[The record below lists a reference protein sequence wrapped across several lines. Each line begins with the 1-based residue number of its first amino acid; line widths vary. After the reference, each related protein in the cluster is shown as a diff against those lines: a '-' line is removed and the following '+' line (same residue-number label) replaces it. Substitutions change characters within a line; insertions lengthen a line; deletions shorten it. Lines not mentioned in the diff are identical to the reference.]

1 MNSVFKVENME
12 NERKENYFT
21 LKSNGEYL
29 INMEPGLKNVE
40 VDAML
45 PTLTESNLSDP
56 VSEVPE
62 PKFEKKIFLTEPSD
76 HSGDEDAILRCFQE
90 NAKLAQVKPS
100 DVKKKTKSY
109 KESRTRYRIKVK
121 SINVVNDKFIKSMK
135 TLIPGLAYNVD
146 RAGALELAVRYIQFL
161 QSKLDS
167 DYKEDFLTAIRNDN
181 P

>member
-1 MNSVFKVENME
+1 MNSVFKVKNME
-12 NERKENYFT
+12 NERNENYFT
-21 LKSNGEYL
+21 ASNEDYL
-29 INMEPGLKNVE
+29 INVEPGLKNIE

-45 PTLTESNLSDP
+45 PTLTESNLSEP

-62 PKFEKKIFLTEPSD
+62 PKFEKKIFLTESSD

-100 DVKKKTKSY
+100 DVKKKKKSY

-146 RAGALELAVRYIQFL
+146 RAGALELAVQYIQFL